1 MRCATAYERAS
12 SAYRVV
18 ACMDEQFRYLR
29 QVPRTCSFWAVIRVS
44 LGMFVVRRG
53 LFRAFV
59 SDSADFS
66 LWLKRYLLGGR
77 IGGSGHDAARER
89 TDAIGEDRSGF
100 CWDHGM
106 DSLFFFLQPYSSF
119 YLMVW
124 SSNLSE
130 SHR

>member
-1 MRCATAYERAS
+1 
-12 SAYRVV
+12 
-18 ACMDEQFRYLR
+18 MDGQFRYLW

-44 LGMFVVRRG
+44 LGMFVVCRR

-66 LWLKRYLLGGR
+66 LWLKQYLLGGR
-77 IGGSGHDAARER
+77 IGGGGHDAARER
-89 TDAIGEDRSGF
+89 ADAIGEDCSGF

-106 DSLFFFLQPYSSF
+106 DSFFFFLQPYSSF

>member
-1 MRCATAYERAS
+1 
-12 SAYRVV
+12 
-18 ACMDEQFRYLR
+18 MDEQFRYLW

-44 LGMFVVRRG
+44 LGMFVVCRR

-77 IGGSGHDAARER
+77 IGGGEHDAARER
-89 TDAIGEDRSGF
+89 ADAIGEDCSGF

-106 DSLFFFLQPYSSF
+106 DSFFLLLAALLQ
-119 YLMVW
+119 L
-124 SSNLSE
+124 LSHGLELQFVRE
-130 SHR
+130 S

>member
-1 MRCATAYERAS
+1 
-12 SAYRVV
+12 
-18 ACMDEQFRYLR
+18 MDGQFRYLW

-44 LGMFVVRRG
+44 LGMFVVCRR

-77 IGGSGHDAARER
+77 IGGGGHDAARER
-89 TDAIGEDRSGF
+89 ADAIGEDCSGF

-106 DSLFFFLQPYSSF
+106 DSFFFLLAALLQ
-119 YLMVW
+119 L
-124 SSNLSE
+124 LSHGLELQFVRE
-130 SHR
+130 S